1 MQEQARKECALQ
13 RVDRSCD
20 WQALTRTQHGTATGR
35 LDAVFFSH
43 PRYVYVIS
51 GLGGNEASAAF
62 ETTVPDRT
70 QRSPQEDDEVKFAGK
85 D

>member
-13 RVDRSCD
+13 RVDRPCD

-35 LDAVFFSH
+35 LDAVSISH

-51 GLGGNEASAAF
+51 GPRG
-62 ETTVPDRT
+62 
-70 QRSPQEDDEVKFAGK
+70 
-85 D
+85 

>member
-20 WQALTRTQHGTATGR
+20 WQALTRTQPGTASGR
-35 LDAVFFSH
+35 LDGVSSSH

-51 GLGGNEASAAF
+51 GLGGDEASAVF

-70 QRSPQEDDEVKFAGK
+70 QRSPPEDDGVKFAGK